1 MTRLSALVVIL
12 ALAFSSLVPAT
23 QVSSSTLPAASNVSE
38 PLCGSPTTVRLLSE
52 KNLDAGTVTV
62 ANGATTLF
70 VTYTTKANY
79 KLTVTQVAVA
89 NTLAAIPVTRK
100 GNPIP
105 GQFPYQ
111 TKHTNLTSFTYAIPR
126 SGLGSSFYVAAHADV
141 VKTAATKIEGAWG
154 EGTAFVP
161 GQRSWG
167 MYFTAAMQSCN
178 RPPVANAQTVTT
190 DEEASVGITL
200 TGSDPEGSVI
210 TFSLVT
216 PPAHGTLNGGIPNYT
231 YVPAPNFNG
240 SDSFTFKTNDGLL
253 NSAPAT
259 VTITVR
265 PVNDPPAAS
274 DGSANTLEGASV
286 AINLGAL
293 ADDLETADANLI
305 YMIDTGPGHGSLSGS
320 GPSITYVPA
329 TDYFGPD
336 SFTFHVK
343 DRGDPDNCGV
353 VGPACAAALA
363 SSTHL
368 INITV
373 DAVNDA
379 PSFALPASPGQTVF
393 EDAGAQ
399 SVAGFATGISAGPA
413 NEAGQ
418 MLTFH
423 VSNSNNALF
432 SAQPGLDPTTGD
444 LTFTPAADAN
454 GSATVS
460 VYLMDD
466 GGTANGG
473 ADTSSPQTFLI
484 QITPVNDAPGF
495 TLPGSPDQTVLQ
507 DAGAQTVSSF
517 ATLISAGPADEA
529 GQALTFHL
537 SNNNNALFAVQPSI
551 NEVSGNLTYQSAPG
565 VSGAATVSVYL
576 MDNGGTA
583 NGGADTSAT
592 QSFLISIVPPNASPA
607 AQAQT
612 VSTDE
617 DATLALTLTGTD
629 ADSPSL
635 TFTIVDN
642 PAHGVLDSLGAVNC
656 GAGTCSVG
664 VDYTPALNYNGADS
678 FTFKVNDGLADS
690 NTATVAI
697 TVDAV
702 NDPPSF
708 SKGADQTVLE
718 DAGAQTVTGWATA
731 ISPGPANESG
741 QIVAINATGNT
752 NPGLFA
758 AGPTV
763 AANGDL
769 TYTPAPNAFGSATIT
784 LVAQDDGGIANGG
797 DNTSASQTFDITVT
811 PVNDAPA
818 FSKGA
823 DQTVN
828 EDAGAQTVA
837 SWATGIAAGPN
848 EGGQVVTFV
857 IGTNDNPT
865 LFSAGPAVASDGTL
879 TFTPAAN
886 KNGVANITLYV
897 QDNGGT
903 ANGGDDTS
911 DPQSFVI
918 TVSAVND
925 APLAIAHNY
934 AAQANMQIVGLTGL
948 LTGATDPDSADPGF
962 TSQLQVGSVS
972 ATNPAGGTVSLTD
985 AGAGTF
991 SFDPPPGASGNVTF
1005 TYTVCDNGNPTP
1017 SACSAP
1023 AMVTVNVAG
1032 PVIWFV
1038 NAAVAGPG
1046 TGTLADPFKTVA
1058 AADAVDAVNQRIF
1071 LYAGTYANGITL
1083 NTGEWLI
1090 GQGVTGVDFDAIF
1103 GITPAAGTI
1112 ARPSIGGT
1120 RPIVQGTVA
1129 LAASASVH
1137 GLNIQ
1142 PGAGTQGLT
1151 ASSAASLTVGEVSVT
1166 TTNAAAVNLASSG
1179 GTISLT
1185 SVSVNGGSRG
1195 IILNGTTGTF
1205 AVTGTG
1211 GTCTEANPSGCTGGT
1226 IQNMTGSDDSTV
1238 TPVGT
1243 GVVLN
1248 NAAGVSLTR
1257 MYIHDHTNYGVRGTG
1272 VNGFTL
1278 DNSVVGGVNG
1288 TNAAAPYEDGS
1299 ISFDNLSGTSAIT
1312 NSAITGGYTRN
1323 VRVDNTTGTLTLTV
1337 NADSIHNTSNAA
1349 GDDGL
1354 LIEIGGGSATLNVTN
1369 NTFAA
1374 HGGDHFN
1381 LSLLGSPTVG
1391 LTFTGNSWSGGH
1403 PIGLG
1408 QGLFILGA
1416 TFNGAFTYDIL
1427 NNGTVANPLVGNNS
1441 GGALHVNKGSG
1452 TGTFSGTISNNVIGN
1467 PSANGSGSL
1476 NASGIDVEAHGAGG
1490 SHTTLIS
1497 NNLVRQFHNDGIL
1510 ILAGEG
1516 NAAFNVTLTGNTVSD
1531 PDTTPAS
1538 FHGVHFNIGTLA
1550 TDALQACLDVRN
1562 NALTNGANELNAGV
1576 DLRMRQRQLTT
1587 VRLPGYGGANNDNAA
1602 VQAFLTGANGNAV
1615 TTITASNSVATGGGG
1630 YVGGAACPQP

>member
-12 ALAFSSLVPAT
+12 ALAFSSLAPAT
-23 QVSSSTLPAASNVSE
+23 QVSSSTLPAANSVSE
-38 PLCGSPTTVRLLSE
+38 PLCGSPTTVRLLSD
-52 KNLDAGTVTV
+52 KNVDAGTVTV

-70 VTYTTKANY
+70 VTYRTKANY
-79 KLTVTQVAVA
+79 KLTMTQVAVA
-89 NTLAAIPVTRK
+89 NTLAAIPVTSK

-105 GQFPYQ
+105 GQFPY
-111 TKHTNLTSFTYAIPR
+111 KIRHANVTSFTYAIPR
-126 SGLGSSFYVAAHADV
+126 SGLGSSFFVAAHADV
-141 VKTAATKIEGAWG
+141 LKTGATKIEGAWG

-161 GQRSWG
+161 GKRSWG

-178 RPPVANAQTVTT
+178 KPPVANAQAVTT

-200 TGSDPEGSVI
+200 TGSDPEGSPV

-216 PPAHGTLNGGIPNYT
+216 SPAHGVLNGSIPDYT
-231 YVPAPNFNG
+231 YVPTPNFNG
-240 SDSFTFKTNDGLL
+240 SDSFTFRTNDGLL
-253 NSAPAT
+253 NSTPAT

-320 GPSITYVPA
+320 GPSVTYVPA

-343 DRGDPDNCGV
+343 DRGDPDNCGA

-368 INITV
+368 VNITV

-379 PSFALPASPGQTVF
+379 PSFALPASPNQTLF

-423 VSNSNNALF
+423 VSNNNNVLF
-432 SAQPGLDPTTGD
+432 SAQPALDPTTGD
-444 LTFTPAADAN
+444 FTFTPAADAN

-473 ADTSSPQTFLI
+473 ADTSATQTFLV
-484 QITPVNDAPGF
+484 QVTPVNDVPSFA
-495 TLPGSPDQTVLQ
+495 LPGSPDQTVLQ

-551 NEVSGNLTYQSAPG
+551 NEVSGNLTYQSAAG
-565 VSGAATVSVYL
+565 VSGVATVSVYL

-617 DATLALTLTGTD
+617 DATLALTLMGTD

-642 PAHGVLDSLGAVNC
+642 PAHGMLDSLGAVNC
-656 GAGTCSVG
+656 GAGTCSVD
-664 VDYTPALNYNGADS
+664 VDYTPAADYNGADS

-708 SKGADQTVLE
+708 SKGGDQTVLE
-718 DAGAQTVTGWATA
+718 DAGAQTVIGWATA

-741 QIVAINATGNT
+741 QGVAINVTGNT
-752 NPGLFA
+752 NLGLFA
-758 AGPTV
+758 AGPAI

-784 LVAQDDGGIANGG
+784 LVAQDDGGTANGG
-797 DNTSASQTFDITVT
+797 DHTSASQTFDITVT

-823 DQTVN
+823 NQTVS

-837 SWATGIAAGPN
+837 SWATGISAGPN
-848 EGGQVVTFV
+848 EGSQSVSFV
-857 IGTNDNPT
+857 IDSNNNPA
-865 LFSAGPAVASDGTL
+865 LFSTGPAVASDGTL

-886 KNGVANITLYV
+886 KNGAANITLYV
-897 QDNGGT
+897 KDNGGT

-911 DPQSFVI
+911 DPQTFVI
-918 TVSAVND
+918 TVNAIND
-925 APLAIAHNY
+925 APLAIAQSY

-948 LTGATDPDSADPGF
+948 LTGATDADASDPGF

-972 ATNPAGGTVSLTD
+972 GTTPSGGTVTLTN
-985 AGAGTF
+985 AGTGTF
-991 SFDPPPGASGNVTF
+991 NFDPPPGASGNVTF

-1023 AMVTVNVAG
+1023 ATVTVNVAG

-1046 TGTLADPFKTVA
+1046 TGTLADPFRTVA
-1058 AADAVDAVNQRIF
+1058 AADAVDAANQRIF
-1071 LYAGTYANGITL
+1071 LYSGSYANGITL

-1090 GQGVTGVDFDAIF
+1090 GQGVTGASFDTIF

-1120 RPIVQGTVA
+1120 RPSVQGTVA
-1129 LAASASVH
+1129 LASSAAVR

-1142 PGAGTQGLT
+1142 PGSGTQGLT
-1151 ASSAASLTVGEVSVT
+1151 GSSAASLTVGEVSVT
-1166 TTNAAAVNLASSG
+1166 TTNAAAVNLTSSG

-1185 SVSVNGGSRG
+1185 SVSANGGSRG

-1211 GTCTEANPSGCTGGT
+1211 GTCTEANTGGCSGGT
-1226 IQNMTGSDDSTV
+1226 IQNMTGSDDSSA
-1238 TPVGT
+1238 TPIGT
-1243 GVVLN
+1243 GIVLN

-1257 MYIHDHTNYGVRGTG
+1257 MYIHDHANYGVRGTG
-1272 VNGFTL
+1272 VSGFTL
-1278 DNSVVGGVNG
+1278 DNSVVSGVNG
-1288 TNAAAPYEDGS
+1288 TNAAAPYEDSS
-1299 ISFDNLSGTSAIT
+1299 ISFDNLAGTSAIT
-1312 NSAITGGYTRN
+1312 NSAITGGYHAQRPCGQYD
-1323 VRVDNTTGTLTLTV
+1323 RRAH
-1337 NADSIHNTSNAA
+1337 AD
-1349 GDDGL
+1349 G
-1354 LIEIGGGSATLNVTN
+1354 
-1369 NTFAA
+1369 
-1374 HGGDHFN
+1374 
-1381 LSLLGSPTVG
+1381 
-1391 LTFTGNSWSGGH
+1391 
-1403 PIGLG
+1403 
-1408 QGLFILGA
+1408 
-1416 TFNGAFTYDIL
+1416 
-1427 NNGTVANPLVGNNS
+1427 
-1441 GGALHVNKGSG
+1441 
-1452 TGTFSGTISNNVIGN
+1452 
-1467 PSANGSGSL
+1467 
-1476 NASGIDVEAHGAGG
+1476 
-1490 SHTTLIS
+1490 
-1497 NNLVRQFHNDGIL
+1497 
-1510 ILAGEG
+1510 
-1516 NAAFNVTLTGNTVSD
+1516 
-1531 PDTTPAS
+1531 
-1538 FHGVHFNIGTLA
+1538 
-1550 TDALQACLDVRN
+1550 
-1562 NALTNGANELNAGV
+1562 
-1576 DLRMRQRQLTT
+1576 QRQ
-1587 VRLPGYGGANNDNAA
+1587 
-1602 VQAFLTGANGNAV
+1602 QH
-1615 TTITASNSVATGGGG
+1615 
-1630 YVGGAACPQP
+1630 PQHEQCGRG